1 MTTFGVLYCCEVME
15 MYEKI
20 KVSVPTSVKELLCK
34 DAEDFRIWKPSG
46 EANLNA
52 FINLLVVNYYEAFA
66 ADEEELREKI
76 GRALS
81 AVPER
86 YARRAF
92 DEIVKAIADREKG
105 SLGKEKSI
113 AVSFKPTKLSESVF
127 LYIETVLLRN
137 DTLSS
142 FYRNLFI
149 SYAQKTKNEREKI
162 IHWQNY
168 ELLHRATSQKQ
179 QVCISLENE
188 QVYNEVSVYAI
199 APARDELFNYVLA
212 YSEGKNRT
220 IRLSKIK
227 TVSLLVDSAE
237 IPEENRRLFDR
248 QIVCGAQYPI
258 YSTDDKP
265 IKVQLS
271 DKGKELFNKIYL
283 YRPVPTKIEGD
294 VYTFECS
301 ANQVLYYFERFGAE
315 ALILSPKKLGV
326 FMRNYYHFA
335 LKKYR
340 TIYNKD

>member
-1 MTTFGVLYCCEVME
+1 MN
-15 MYEKI
+15 EKI
-20 KVSVPTSVKELLCK
+20 KVSVPIGIRDLLCK

-46 EANLNA
+46 EPNVNA
-52 FINLLVVNYYEAFA
+52 FINLLVMNYYEEFA
-66 ADEEELREKI
+66 ADEDALRNKIEK
-76 GRALS
+76 ALS
-81 AVPER
+81 SIPEK
-86 YARRAF
+86 YARTAF
-92 DEIVKAIADREKG
+92 DEVLRAITSREREG
-105 SLGKEKSI
+105 HSKEKSV
-113 AVSFKPTKLSESVF
+113 ALSFKPTKLTEGVF
-127 LYIETVLLRN
+127 LHIENVLLRN

-142 FYRNLFI
+142 FYRKLFV

-162 IHWQNY
+162 IHRQNY
-168 ELLHRATSQKQ
+168 ELLCRAINRGQ
-179 QVCISLENE
+179 QVCLSLENE
-188 QVYNEVSVYAI
+188 KIYGGVSVYAI
-199 APARDELFNYVLA
+199 APARDELFNYALV
-212 YSEGKNRT
+212 YSDGKNRT

-227 TVSLLVDSAE
+227 TVSSLADAAD

-265 IKVQLS
+265 IRVQLS
-271 DKGKELFNKIYL
+271 EKGKELFNKIYL

-340 TIYNKD
+340 TIYNKE